1 VEDPAARYRA
11 ALPALKRLSPMP
23 ELISTAAALQ
33 LLSAELRP
41 GRRFTV
47 GVEAECI
54 RRETASA
61 AAVASAGRATAHA
74 AVWRRAHPPHP
85 SPPQAT
91 SDDLDSRASATPRMP
106 RVPPSPHPTGV
117 APGTPVTPQMSFST
131 PSVYHTHRAA
141 GAAIWSGGEEVLLT
155 RQQATG
161 RARAWGSADS
171 SPNDDDACD
180 SPRPAT
186 GVAAHRTTTAAAE
199 GASPW
204 TLQRPVQRRGG
215 GGVGSGGPALGFAAC
230 SWTPPPPVRRTQFE
244 GGARAAM
251 AVVRDPVETPVGFEG
266 SPLKAL
272 I

>member
-1 VEDPAARYRA
+1 MEDPAARYRA

-91 SDDLDSRASATPRMP
+91 SDDLDSRASTTPRMP
-106 RVPPSPHPTGV
+106 RVPPSPHPTAGV
-117 APGTPVTPQMSFST
+117 VPGTPVTPQMAFST
-131 PSVYHTHRAA
+131 PSVYHTGGWAARRYVRRRRRRTMFTTHWRRSSLWATAA
-141 GAAIWSGGEEVLLT
+141 GGG
-155 RQQATG
+155 
-161 RARAWGSADS
+161 
-171 SPNDDDACD
+171 
-180 SPRPAT
+180 PRKC
-186 GVAAHRTTTAAAE
+186 
-199 GASPW
+199 
-204 TLQRPVQRRGG
+204 RRGCR
-215 GGVGSGGPALGFAAC
+215 AE
-230 SWTPPPPVRRTQFE
+230 PPPPLRRRY
-244 GGARAAM
+244 GWR
-251 AVVRDPVETPVGFEG
+251 
-266 SPLKAL
+266 
-272 I
+272 